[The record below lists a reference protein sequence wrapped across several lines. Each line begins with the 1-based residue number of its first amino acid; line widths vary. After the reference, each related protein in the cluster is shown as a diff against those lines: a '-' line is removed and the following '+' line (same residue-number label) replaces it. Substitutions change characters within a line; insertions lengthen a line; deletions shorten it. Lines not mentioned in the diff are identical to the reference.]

1 VEKAEEGEPD
11 LWWLTVMLVAAM
23 KKVGGGSRRYVKKMV
38 ATIAILFLPCV
49 EA

>member
-11 LWWLTVMLVAAM
+11 LWWLTVMLVAAT